1 MLDSTWKKFTSKV
14 KITFDG
20 SHIYEA
26 TGSTKVMQVDLKEEM
41 CNNNTDT
48 LGVVSANTISV
59 KLLDEAQDFMKNNTS
74 SPY

>member
-1 MLDSTWKKFTSKV
+1 MLDTVLIAHENMLDSTWKKFTSKV

-41 CNNNTDT
+41 CNFITQCCIKCNIEFF
-48 LGVVSANTISV
+48 L
-59 KLLDEAQDFMKNNTS
+59 
-74 SPY
+74 